1 MDQKL
6 GGINLVRW
14 QGARG
19 RKTGGPGGWIWAAG
33 LLLVALI
40 GAVAAVMPAAPW
52 VQWVGFAAMAPAVLG
67 LVAVVL
73 VRLAGA
79 LRPAVVWFFS

>member
-19 RKTGGPGGWIWAAG
+19 RKTGGPAGWIWAAG
-33 LLLVALI
+33 LLVVALA
-40 GAVAAVMPAAPW
+40 GAVAVLVPASPW
-52 VQWVGFAAMAPAVLG
+52 VHWVGFAAMAPATLA
-67 LVAVVL
+67 LVALVL